1 MLMQESSQQHWN
13 IAVTNVSS
21 VPGLPLINCYFGK
34 VAKSGQ
40 VISVFFFF
48 FNLLNEIC
56 HVQIILVN
64 DYNEIEYMKFTVSST

>member
-1 MLMQESSQQHWN
+1 MLMQESSRQHRN

-48 FNLLNEIC
+48 SLLNEIC

-64 DYNEIEYMKFTVSST
+64 DYNEIEHMKFTVPGT